1 MSRIIAILIA
11 NFFVVDYGVM
21 PDGKESSV
29 YVIQIE
35 PEVAGQLVEGYVIES
50 VIPPELQGIRKFR
63 IQIGNEKL
71 TKPTP
76 LLAAPDGDD
85 VEAAVDPKG
94 LETPNKVPDGESSDI
109 DTDAFPLQTEPL
121 TNQQTETLQLIPDEV
136 DATELPGVPV
146 ASDTDAQGVRQGFE
160 PDVTIL
166 PKLTQVPADIEV
178 PAVVIEPVFDSVGS
192 DIFVQTSADNAQS
205 EIAELDLLDNG
216 EADYRIVLDELP
228 DLEIS
233 SGENT
238 VPLGTIDDE
247 PELLRDNEGDFV
259 RLASATSSEADVT
272 NRISNIPPNEALPAD
287 SRSWPLFSITLLGL
301 LVSVSGNVYLGMTV
315 LEFYRKRNVAPSRAS
330 GPKDTISD

>member
-35 PEVAGQLVEGYVIES
+35 PEVVGQLVEGYVIES

-63 IQIGNEKL
+63 IQIGTEKL
-71 TKPTP
+71 TKPTR

-85 VEAAVDPKG
+85 VEAAVDTKG

-121 TNQQTETLQLIPDEV
+121 TNQQTETLQIIPDEV

-146 ASDTDAQGVRQGFE
+146 ASDTDAQGVRQVFE

-192 DIFVQTSADNAQS
+192 DIFVQTEDNAQS

-216 EADYRIVLDELP
+216 EADDRIVLEELP

-233 SGENT
+233 SDENT
-238 VPLGTIDDE
+238 VLLGTIDDE
-247 PELLRDNEGDFV
+247 PELLRDNEADFV

-272 NRISNIPPNEALPAD
+272 NRISNVSPSESLPAD

-315 LEFYRKRNVAPSRAS
+315 LEFYRKRNVAPSGAS
-330 GPKDTISD
+330 GPKDTVSD

>member
-35 PEVAGQLVEGYVIES
+35 PEVVGQLVEGYVIES

-121 TNQQTETLQLIPDEV
+121 TNQQTETLPIIPDEV

-146 ASDTDAQGVRQGFE
+146 ASDTDAQGVRQVFE

-192 DIFVQTSADNAQS
+192 DIFVQTEDNAQS

-216 EADYRIVLDELP
+216 EADDRIVLEELP

-233 SGENT
+233 SDEKT
-238 VPLGTIDDE
+238 VLLGTIDDE
-247 PELLRDNEGDFV
+247 PELLRDNEADFV

-272 NRISNIPPNEALPAD
+272 NRISNVSPSEALPAD

-315 LEFYRKRNVAPSRAS
+315 LEFYRKRNVASSGAS

>member
-76 LLAAPDGDD
+76 LLAAPDGDE

-94 LETPNKVPDGESSDI
+94 LETPNKAPDGESSDI
-109 DTDAFPLQTEPL
+109 DKDAFPLQTEPL
-121 TNQQTETLQLIPDEV
+121 TNQQTETLQIIPDEV
-136 DATELPGVPV
+136 DATELPGVAV
-146 ASDTDAQGVRQGFE
+146 ASDTDAQGVRQVFE

-166 PKLTQVPADIEV
+166 PNLTQVPADIEV

-192 DIFVQTSADNAQS
+192 DIFVQTEDNAQS
-205 EIAELDLLDNG
+205 EITELELLHNG
-216 EADYRIVLDELP
+216 EADDRIVLEELA

-233 SGENT
+233 PNENT
-238 VPLGTIDDE
+238 VLLGTIDDE
-247 PELLRDNEGDFV
+247 PELLGDNEADFV

-272 NRISNIPPNEALPAD
+272 NRISNVPPSEALPAD

-315 LEFYRKRNVAPSRAS
+315 LEFYRKRNVAPSGAS
-330 GPKDTISD
+330 GPKDTNSD